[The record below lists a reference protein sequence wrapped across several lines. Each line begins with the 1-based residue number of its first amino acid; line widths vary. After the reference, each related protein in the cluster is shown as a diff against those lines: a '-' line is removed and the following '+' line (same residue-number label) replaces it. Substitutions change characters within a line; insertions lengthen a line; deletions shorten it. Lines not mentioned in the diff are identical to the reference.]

1 MPTELLVEETS
12 DPEGSDGS
20 IPQEKDPSSEDS
32 SSEDGGT
39 QMTTVVE
46 APTGPFDPTAYI
58 DLTGK
63 DICRAD
69 YPVSFGTQ
77 KKRVKLVCG
86 RTECKFHWNAT
97 NREKGRFFVQQS
109 RGGIDHGRADL
120 PSF

>member
-32 SSEDGGT
+32 SSEDGGS

-63 DICRAD
+63 DICRAV

-77 KKRVKLVCG
+77 KKQLKLVCVC
-86 RTECKFHWNAT
+86 TECKFHRKAT
-97 NREKGRFFVQQS
+97 KREKGRFFAQ
-109 RGGIDHGRADL
+109 
-120 PSF
+120 